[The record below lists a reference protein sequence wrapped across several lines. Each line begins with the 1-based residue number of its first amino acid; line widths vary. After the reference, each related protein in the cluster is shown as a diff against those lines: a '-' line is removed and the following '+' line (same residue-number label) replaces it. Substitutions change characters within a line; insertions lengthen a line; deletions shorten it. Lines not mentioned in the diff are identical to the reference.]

1 VYSIDIGNIAHPNG
15 QVNLGPRVC
24 LAELYP
30 VLIENDIYIPAGE
43 CSDIGVGGHMR
54 NEGK

>member
-1 VYSIDIGNIAHPNG
+1 VYSIDIRNIAHPNG

-43 CSDIGVGGHMR
+43 CCDIGVGGHMR